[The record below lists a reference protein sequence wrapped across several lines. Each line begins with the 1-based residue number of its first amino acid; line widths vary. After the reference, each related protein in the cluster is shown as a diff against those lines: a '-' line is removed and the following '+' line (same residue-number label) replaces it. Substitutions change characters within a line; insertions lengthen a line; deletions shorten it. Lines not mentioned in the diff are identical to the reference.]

1 MAPPLVNF
9 LVTNSDVKSWH
20 LDSVKDVLSAAA
32 PLGPA
37 LYEQFKTKFPTTVL
51 REVWG
56 MSETSPLATITPKS
70 TVKVGSCGVAVPN
83 AQIKIVDVETGNNL
97 PPMKTGELCVAG
109 PMNMKGYLNNKKATD
124 ETVKDGWL
132 HSGDIAYYDEDG
144 YVFIVDR
151 IKELIKVKGYQVSP
165 TELEDLIRT
174 MDGVKDVAVIGI
186 PHSKY
191 GEVPRAYIVRLA
203 ASELSAL
210 SPNVSEESVKEF
222 VSENVTSYKQLAGG
236 VEFIEA
242 IPKSAAGKILR
253 RVLTQEFKNRGK

>member
-1 MAPPLVNF
+1 MRTPSGF
-9 LVTNSDVKSWH
+9 D
-20 LDSVKDVLSAAA
+20 
-32 PLGPA
+32 
-37 LYEQFKTKFPTTVL
+37 YFKKL
-51 REVWG
+51 CLLCE
-56 MSETSPLATITPKS
+56 
-70 TVKVGSCGVAVPN
+70 VGSCGVAVPN
-83 AQIKIVDVETGNNL
+83 AQIKIVDVETGENL

-124 ETVKDGWL
+124 ETVRGGWL

-191 GEVPRAYIVRLA
+191 GEVPRAYIVRQA

-253 RVLTQEFKNRGK
+253 RVLTQEFKNRVK

>member
-1 MAPPLVNF
+1 M
-9 LVTNSDVKSWH
+9 
-20 LDSVKDVLSAAA
+20 
-32 PLGPA
+32 
-37 LYEQFKTKFPTTVL
+37 
-51 REVWG
+51 
-56 MSETSPLATITPKS
+56 
-70 TVKVGSCGVAVPN
+70 
-83 AQIKIVDVETGNNL
+83 
-97 PPMKTGELCVAG
+97 
-109 PMNMKGYLNNKKATD
+109 
-124 ETVKDGWL
+124 
-132 HSGDIAYYDEDG
+132 
-144 YVFIVDR
+144 
-151 IKELIKVKGYQVSP
+151 KGYQVSP